1 MAKAVITF
9 LPEVCFAVADA
20 VGSVTLGAL
29 VIVFVGIDGGVG
41 VSRVVVGIGATAVV
55 VLAGEEIV
63 VAVSVAL
70 CMVVAVGGAVTVLV
84 GIAGSGVDVRVGIAV
99 AVFVAVGGI
108 CVSVG
113 VLVAVGG
120 IAVAVLV
127 AVGGIAVAVLVAV
140 GGIAVAVL
148 VAVGTIGVAVAAR
161 GLVVAVDEGMFV
173 LVGVIVGT
181 VTGVMG
187 LILTTCPTYVLTKFQ
202 LNSAQPLSPHP
213 VPHWFSIQT
222 PFASYLLAK
231 TAWPPWKVR

>member
-1 MAKAVITF
+1 V
-9 LPEVCFAVADA
+9 AVAGTA
-20 VGSVTLGAL
+20 VAGGAGT
-29 VIVFVGIDGGVG
+29 VVG
-41 VSRVVVGIGATAVV
+41 VSGCGVMVCVGVEDGGAT
-55 VLAGEEIV
+55 
-63 VAVSVAL
+63 
-70 CMVVAVGGAVTVLV
+70 
-84 GIAGSGVDVRVGIAV
+84 
-99 AVFVAVGGI
+99 
-108 CVSVG
+108 
-113 VLVAVGG
+113 VGG

-127 AVGGIAVAVLVAV
+127 AVGGIGVFVGVLVGGIVVAVLVALGGMGVFVCVLVAV

-231 TAWPPWKVR
+231 TA